1 MLTISS
7 FCFSF
12 FDNDLKIRMFS
23 KVIFRLKT
31 KLKIRISTLA
41 IDSLESSMS
50 SDGNSSIALSGRLK
64 KP

>member
-7 FCFSF
+7 FRFSF

>member
-7 FCFSF
+7 FRFPL

>member
-7 FCFSF
+7 FRFSF

-41 IDSLESSMS
+41 IDNLESSMS
-50 SDGNSSIALSGRLK
+50 SDGNLSIALSGRLK